1 MALVVADR
9 VRETTDV
16 VGINDA
22 VLLGAQLGF
31 QAFNVIGNAN
41 TTYYTIADQNSGP
54 NWEVGIGTYYAS
66 NTTISRDTILSSSSG
81 GNKVDFSS
89 GTKDIFCSLPSSRTV
104 VAPNNANTYY
114 RGDYTWGIPAL
125 PIVLNDIS
133 TQFDGTK
140 NVFELKMEQDN
151 INTIVDSKDLE
162 VVLSGYRLSPYV
174 DKYTYPWLT
183 PFDSFNGF
191 RVINVPSDTDASIIV
206 GKITIYNAP
215 FIGDSSS
222 LIYRQVTQDRQK
234 RKYPFEAATIALG
247 D

>member
-9 VRETTDV
+9 VRETTNV
-16 VGINDA
+16 ESINDA

-41 TTYYTIADQNSGP
+41 TTYYTIADQNNGP

-66 NTTISRDTILSSSSG
+66 NTTISRDTILSSSAG
-81 GNKVDFSS
+81 GAKVYFTS
-89 GTKDIFCSLPSSRTV
+89 GTKDIFCTLPSSRTV

-133 TQFDGTK
+133 TQFDGRTC
-140 NVFELKMEQDN
+140 VFELKQEYNN

-162 VVLSGYRLSPYV
+162 VVINGIRLTPYLTT
-174 DKYTYPWLT
+174 YTYPWLVVY
-183 PFDSFNGF
+183 DSFKGF
-191 RVINVPSDTDASIIV
+191 RVKNVPSNTSASTIL
-206 GKITIYNAP
+206 GKLVIYNAP
-215 FIGDSSS
+215 YIGDTSC
-222 LIYRQVTQDRQK
+222 LVYRQVTETKQTR
-234 RKYPFEAATIALG
+234 RYPFEAATIALG